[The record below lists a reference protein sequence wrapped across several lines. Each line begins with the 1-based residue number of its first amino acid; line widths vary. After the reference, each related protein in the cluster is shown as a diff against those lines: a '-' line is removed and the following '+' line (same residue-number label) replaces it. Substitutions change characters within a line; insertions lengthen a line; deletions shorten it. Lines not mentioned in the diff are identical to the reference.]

1 MDEDKL
7 KRLLYQYFNNSIDPE
22 DCVELIKYIDANPE
36 KVTEILDHQRFNLNS
51 GPAFAETA
59 ADQVFQ
65 RIQSDK
71 RFHTPQ
77 PEYKQQSAIIRF
89 FQKQWF
95 SVAAILL
102 ICISIAFLK
111 THNTTHT
118 GNNRLAGNS
127 NKPVIV
133 PGGNKATLTLSNNK
147 VIVLNNAANG
157 VLANLGSSNVRTV
170 HNAELVYKNN
180 PDNTTSAI
188 DENAI
193 NTLSTPRGGQYQ
205 VVLSD
210 GTKVWLNSA
219 SSISYPVAFTGNERR
234 VKLTGEAYFEVAK
247 NKDKPFYVSMN
258 NVQVRVLGTHFNI
271 AAYNNDD
278 DITTTLLEG
287 SVQVTKNN
295 SMSLL
300 KPGQQAVVPDGNNDI
315 HVLPADI
322 EQVMAWKNGYFS
334 FNDENITD
342 IMKRVSRWYDV
353 EVEYKDNIRDQQ
365 FGGIYDRSKSL
376 ADLLHYLEKLGKVHF
391 EIEGRRVIVMK

>member
-36 KVTEILDHQRFNLNS
+36 KVTEILDHQRFNLNT
-51 GPAFAETA
+51 GPVFADTS

-102 ICISIAFLK
+102 VCISITLLK
-111 THNTTHT
+111 TNNTTHI

-127 NKPVIV
+127 NKLVIV

-170 HNAELVYKNN
+170 HNAELVYKNS
-180 PDNTTSAI
+180 PGNTTSAI

-278 DITTTLLEG
+278 DVTATLLEG

-300 KPGQQAVVPDGNNDI
+300 KPGQQAVVPDGNDDI
-315 HVLPADI
+315 HVAPADI

-353 EVEYKDNIRDQQ
+353 EVEYKDNIKDQQ

-376 ADLLHYLEKLGKVHF
+376 TDLLHYLEKLGKVHF

>member
-1 MDEDKL
+1 MDEHKL

-36 KVTEILDHQRFNLNS
+36 KVSEILDHHQFNVNT
-51 GPAFAETA
+51 GPVFVDIA
-59 ADQVFQ
+59 ADQVFK

-71 RFHTPQ
+71 RFHIPQ

-89 FQKQWF
+89 FKKQWF

-102 ICISIAFLK
+102 VCISVALFA

-118 GNNRLAGNS
+118 GNNRLANNF
-127 NKPVIV
+127 NKPIIV
-133 PGGNKATLTLSNNK
+133 PGGNRATLTLSNNK

-157 VLANLGSSNVRTV
+157 VLASLGVSNVRKIQ
-170 HNAELVYKNN
+170 NAQIVYKNT
-180 PDNTTSAI
+180 PGDGTVPV

-193 NTLSTPRGGQYQ
+193 NTLTTPRGGQYQ

-278 DITTTLLEG
+278 DITATLLEG

-315 HVLPADI
+315 HIMPADI

-353 EVEYKDNIRDQQ
+353 EVEYKDNIKDQQ
-365 FGGIYDRSKSL
+365 FGGVYDRSKSL
-376 ADLLHYLEKLGKVHF
+376 TDLLHYLEKLGKVHF